1 MSTAVFSTCD
11 VKFWHFAVST
21 FFTLPKQLI
30 LVYLG
35 VLLVGGQS
43 DFWIKFGLFG
53 IAGAITV
60 LSGVWIWYK
69 MRAIKKDLIARQE
82 RRKAEKEA
90 AAVAASTT
98 NMFGSQ
104 QPYGS
109 QPPPHQQPYYHP
121 GEEDLASSIGLAV
134 SGNGVTGDERTPL
147 GRSHSY
153 NNMAADYDLQ
163 QQQQGS
169 NAYGGWD
176 SMHASGGKP
185 SLTTTSPRNEYTP
198 YSAPIQPVEMP
209 DYQAFV
215 PTRRGTNPQVPNEDL
230 TGDLGARPPYAMVQ
244 QNSPEQPRRVQPH
257 GFV

>member
-53 IAGAITV
+53 VAGGITV
-60 LSGVWIWYK
+60 FSGVWIWYK
-69 MRAIKKDLIARQE
+69 MRAIKKELIARQD

-90 AAVAASTT
+90 AAAAASPTT
-98 NMFGSQ
+98 MFGSQ
-104 QPYGS
+104 QPP
-109 QPPPHQQPYYHP
+109 PPPHQQQPDYSTA
-121 GEEDLASSIGLAV
+121 EEDIGTSSIGLAV
-134 SGNGVTGDERTPL
+134 SGGAGDERTPL

-153 NNMAADYDLQ
+153 NNISAEYDLQ
-163 QQQQGS
+163 QQHQGS
-169 NAYGGWD
+169 NAYGAWE
-176 SMHASGGKP
+176 SSSNASARKP
-185 SLTTTSPRNEYTP
+185 TMTTTSPRNEYTP
-198 YSAPIQPVEMP
+198 YSPPTHAVEMP
-209 DYQAFV
+209 DYQAYL
-215 PTRRGTNPQVPNEDL
+215 PGRRGTNQQMPDDDVA
-230 TGDLGARPPYAMVQ
+230 GDMGARPQYSWAQ
-244 QNSPEQPRRVQPH
+244 QQSPEQPKRVQPH